1 MVLKTFVIFFIDWV
15 YFCCYC
21 CCCCCCCLSNQENW
35 YMIHYNSDLF
45 YDIYNTINEH
55 NWRQTH
61 YLSLILNYFD
71 ISNVQLEVGRGGVLR
86 CPFCEIEK
94 NCPNFGKK
102 GPNCLHP
109 WFESFVQSL
118 VLRVSTRKSS
128 KIFAWVAFFPCV
140 FYKKFIKVT

>member
-15 YFCCYC
+15 YFC

-61 YLSLILNYFD
+61 YLSSILNYFD

-128 KIFAWVAFFPCV
+128 KIFA
-140 FYKKFIKVT
+140 